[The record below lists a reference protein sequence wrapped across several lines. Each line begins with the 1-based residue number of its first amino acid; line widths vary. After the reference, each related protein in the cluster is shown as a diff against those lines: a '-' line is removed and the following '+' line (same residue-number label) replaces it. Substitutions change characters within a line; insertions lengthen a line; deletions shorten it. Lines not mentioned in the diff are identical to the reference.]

1 MKLIICEKPSLALNV
16 AKAIGK
22 PEKKNG
28 YFIVNDYIVTVAFGH
43 LFELKDVEDYLGEKP
58 KWKDIKLPFIPSE
71 FEFQLKNDS
80 GVKKQFKII
89 QEIIKKNRVEET
101 INCGDADREGQII
114 IDTIIDQLNYTGKVT
129 RLWLPEQTKETI
141 IKELQARKDN
151 KNYSSLANEGYAR
164 TYIDWLLGIN
174 YTTYS
179 TVKKGTLLKV
189 GRVVTPIVDFIHERD
204 IEIKNF
210 KSQKYIQLVSENENL
225 KLELKEKFSPE
236 DKKSENKKNKLNSSE
251 AIVTEIKKDSA
262 KKAPKKLFSL
272 SKLQSE
278 LSKSH
283 KISFEN
289 SLAAIQ
295 GLYEKQ
301 LVTYPRT
308 NTEYLAENEIEKVE
322 EIIKNY
328 PKINLKVK
336 KKKSI
341 FDDSKIESHSALI
354 MTNKKIDGVNL
365 NETECIVYNA
375 ILNRFISNFL
385 DEETI
390 ISKTTLKIKVGEE
403 IFELKG
409 EVIEQEGFL
418 KYEPQKITD
427 NLPKLKEG
435 DKFKVNFKEIKKET
449 TPPQKINESSLAA
462 FLKNPFR
469 TEKTT
474 EDEEYKAIL
483 EGLEIGTEAT
493 RTGTIS
499 KCIKQDYISRKGQI
513 FSIEPNGE
521 ILIDTLK
528 KLDID
533 LFKTRNIEFSRKLKQ
548 VYKNKISLEAL
559 VDEISQE
566 ISKTVS
572 NVVVIDKIENKAN
585 KEIIGIC
592 PRCGKNVYQGKT
604 KTDKINYYCEG
615 YKEECKFTLWEE
627 TKHYKNPIKITKT
640 KAKALLKNKGTGTAK
655 FMIGKIEK
663 KLKIKLNGQWI
674 NFQEVK

>member
-22 PEKKNG
+22 TEKKDG
-28 YFIVNDYIVTVAFGH
+28 YFIANDYIITFAFGH
-43 LFELKDVEDYLGEKP
+43 LFELKDIKDYLGEKP

-89 QEIIKKNRVEET
+89 QEIVKKHKIEEI

-114 IDTIIDQLNYTGKVT
+114 IDTIIDQLNYNGKVT

-141 IKELQARKDN
+141 VKELQARKDN

-204 IEIKNF
+204 LEIKNF
-210 KSQKYIQLVSENENL
+210 IPQKYIQLVSEDQNL

-236 DKKSENKKNKLNSSE
+236 EKKSENKKKELNSSE
-251 AIVTEIKKDSA
+251 AIVTEIKKDSV
-262 KKAPKKLFSL
+262 KRAPKKLFSL

-289 SLAAIQ
+289 SLATIQ

-308 NTEYLAENEIEKVE
+308 NTEYLAENEVEKVE

-328 PKINLKVK
+328 PEINLKVK

-354 MTNKKIDGVNL
+354 VTNKKIDRVNL
-365 NETECIVYNA
+365 NETERIVYNT

-385 DEETI
+385 NEETI
-390 ISKTTLKIKVGEE
+390 ISKTTLKIKVAEV

-435 DKFKVNFKEIKKET
+435 DRFKVNFKEVKKET
-449 TPPQKINESSLAA
+449 IPSQKINESSLAA

-499 KCIKQDYISRKGQI
+499 KCIKQGYISRKGQI
-513 FSIEPNGE
+513 FSIEPNGK

-548 VYKNKISLEAL
+548 VYKNKLSLEAL
-559 VDEISQE
+559 IGEISQE

-572 NVVVIDKIENKAN
+572 IVVEMDKIENKAN

-592 PRCGKNVYQGKT
+592 PRCGKNVYLGKT

-615 YKEECKFTLWEE
+615 YKEGCKFTLWEE
-627 TKHYKNPIKITKT
+627 TKHYKNQIKITKT
-640 KAKALLKNKGTGTAK
+640 KAKALLKNEGTAK

>member
-16 AKAIGK
+16 AKALGK
-22 PEKKNG
+22 FDKKDG
-28 YFIVNDYIVTVAFGH
+28 YFIAGSYIISFAFGH

-58 KWKDIKLPFIPSE
+58 KWKDIQLPFIPSK
-71 FEFQLKNDS
+71 FEFQLKKDS

-89 QEIIKKNRVEET
+89 KEIIKENSIEEI

-114 IDTIIDQLNYTGKVT
+114 IDTIIRQLNYKGKIA

-141 IKELQARKDN
+141 LKELQAT
-151 KNYSSLANEGYAR
+151 KNNNNYLFLANEGYAR

-174 YTTYS
+174 FTIYS

-204 IEIKNF
+204 LEIKNF
-210 KSQKYIQLVSENENL
+210 KSEKYIQLVSEDKDI
-225 KLELKEKFSPE
+225 KLELKEKFLPA
-236 DKKSENKKNKLNSSE
+236 DKKIENKINELNSSK
-251 AIVTEIKKDSA
+251 AIVTEIKKDSI
-262 KKAPKKLFSL
+262 KKSPKKLFSL

-278 LSKSH
+278 LSKSY

-289 SLAAIQ
+289 SLKTIQ

-308 NTEYLAENEIEKVE
+308 NTEYLAENEIEKIE

-328 PKINLKVK
+328 PEINLKVK

-341 FDDSKIESHSALI
+341 FDDSKIESHSAI
-354 MTNKKIDGVNL
+354 IVTNKKLNEVNL
-365 NETECIVYNA
+365 NETESIVYNT
-375 ILNRFISNFL
+375 ILNRFITNFL

-390 ISKTTLKIKVGEE
+390 ISKTTLKIKVAKEN
-403 IFELKG
+403 FELKG
-409 EVIEQEGFL
+409 EVIDQEGFL

-427 NLPKLKEG
+427 NLPKLQEG
-435 DKFKVNFKEIKKET
+435 DSFKVDFKKIEKET
-449 TPPQKINESSLAA
+449 LPPKKINESSLAA

-469 TEKTT
+469 TERTT

-499 KCIKQDYISRKGQI
+499 KCIRQEYISRKSQN
-513 FSIEPNGE
+513 FSIEPKGI

-528 KLDID
+528 KLNID

-548 VYKNKISLEAL
+548 ISKDDLSLEAL
-559 VDEISQE
+559 IDEISQE
-566 ISKTVS
+566 INETVS
-572 NVVVIDKIENKAN
+572 KVVEIDKIENKAN
-585 KEIIGIC
+585 KEIIGTC

-604 KTDKINYYCEG
+604 KTNKVNYYCEG
-615 YKEECKFTLWEE
+615 YREGCKFTLWEE
-627 TKHYKNPIKITKT
+627 ARHYKNPIKITKT
-640 KAKALLKNKGTGTAK
+640 KAKSLLKKNGTAK
-655 FMIGKIEK
+655 FTIGKIEK
-663 KLKIKLNGQWI
+663 KFKIKLNGQYI
-674 NFQEVK
+674 NFEELK